1 MIRINLL
8 SEGRRPAAVRR
19 TAGPALA
26 ERDWTNILLL
36 TAIVLGLVVAA
47 AYWLVLDRREAAVR
61 EEVAEAEA
69 EVERLRPI
77 LEEVEEFK
85 RKKADL
91 ERKIEV
97 ITNLKNQ
104 QTGPVRV
111 MDAVSRALPELLWL
125 DRMQVNASQVQ
136 LSGRAFNVNAVSNF
150 IENLDKVPEFQEPQP
165 GPVRERGEV
174 YEFSVTVPYSLTP
187 PEEQGQG
194 EAGAGDLGGPAE
206 AAGAA

>member
-8 SEGRRPAAVRR
+8 AEGRRPTAVRKAR
-19 TAGPALA
+19 KVGLA
-26 ERDWTNILLL
+26 ERDWTHLSLVA
-36 TAIVLGLVVAA
+36 AIVLGVLVTAG
-47 AYWLVLDRREAAVR
+47 YWFLLQRREAAVR
-61 EEVAEAEA
+61 EEVVAAEA

-85 RKKADL
+85 AKQADL

-125 DRMQVNASQVQ
+125 DQMNVSPSNIRI
-136 LSGRAFNVNAVSNF
+136 SGRAFNVNAVSNF
-150 IENLDKVPEFQEPQP
+150 IENLDRVQEFREPRL
-165 GPVRERGEV
+165 GPVRESGEV
-174 YEFSVTVPYSLTP
+174 YQYTIDVEYSLAP
-187 PEEQGQG
+187 PEVEG
-194 EAGAGDLGGPAE
+194 ETEAE
-206 AAGAA
+206 ETAAAPDTAAG

>member
-8 SEGRRPAAVRR
+8 SEGRRPTAVRR
-19 TAGPALA
+19 TRGPSLA
-26 ERDWTNILLL
+26 ERDWTNIALLA
-36 TAIVLGLVVAA
+36 AIVLGILVTAG
-47 AYWLVLDRREAAVR
+47 YWFVLDRREAAIR
-61 EEVAEAEA
+61 EEVAQAEA

-77 LEEVEEFK
+77 IEEVEEFK
-85 RKKADL
+85 RKQADL

-125 DRMQVNASQVQ
+125 DQMQVSANQIQ

-150 IENLDKVPEFQEPQP
+150 IENLDKVPEFSEPQP
-165 GPVRERGEV
+165 GRVQERGDI
-174 YEFSVTVPYSLTP
+174 YEFSISVPYTLTP
-187 PEEQGQG
+187 EGAEI
-194 EAGAGDLGGPAE
+194 EAENEMAGAGGPAE

>member
-8 SEGRRPAAVRR
+8 AEGRRPTAVRKAR
-19 TAGPALA
+19 KVGLA
-26 ERDWTNILLL
+26 ERDWTHLSLIA
-36 TAIVLGLVVAA
+36 AIVLGILVTAG
-47 AYWLVLDRREAAVR
+47 YWFLLQRREAAVR
-61 EEVAEAEA
+61 EEVVAAEA

-85 RKKADL
+85 AKQADL

-125 DRMQVNASQVQ
+125 DQMNVSASNIRI
-136 LSGRAFNVNAVSNF
+136 SGRAFNVNAISNF
-150 IENLDKVPEFQEPQP
+150 IENLDRVPEFKEPRL
-165 GPVRERGEV
+165 GPVRDSGEV
-174 YEFSVTVPYSLTP
+174 YQYTIDVEYSLAP
-187 PEEQGQG
+187 PEVEG
-194 EAGAGDLGGPAE
+194 ETEAE
-206 AAGAA
+206 ETAAGPDTAGG

>member
-8 SEGRRPAAVRR
+8 AEGRRPTAVRKAR
-19 TAGPALA
+19 KVGLA
-26 ERDWTNILLL
+26 ERNWTMISLIGAVALGVL
-36 TAIVLGLVVAA
+36 VTAV
-47 AYWLVLDRREAAVR
+47 YWFLLDRRKEAVR
-61 EEVAEAEA
+61 EEVVAAEA

-85 RKKADL
+85 AKQADL

-125 DRMQVNASQVQ
+125 DQMDVSASNIRIT
-136 LSGRAFNVNAVSNF
+136 GRAFNVNAISNF
-150 IENLDKVPEFQEPQP
+150 IENLDRVAEFKEPRL
-165 GPVRERGEV
+165 GPVRDSGEV
-174 YEFSVTVPYSLTP
+174 YQFTIDVEYSLAP
-187 PEEQGQG
+187 PEPEG
-194 EAGAGDLGGPAE
+194 EAEETAAPEATAG
-206 AAGAA
+206 

>member
-8 SEGRRPAAVRR
+8 AEGRRPTAVRKTR
-19 TAGPALA
+19 KVGLA
-26 ERDWTNILLL
+26 ERDWTHLSLIA
-36 TAIVLGLVVAA
+36 AIVLGILLTAG
-47 AYWLVLDRREAAVR
+47 YWYLLQRREAAVR
-61 EEVAEAEA
+61 EEVVAAEA

-85 RKKADL
+85 AKQADL

-125 DRMQVNASQVQ
+125 DQMNVSPTSIR
-136 LSGRAFNVNAVSNF
+136 LSGRAFNVNAISNF
-150 IENLDKVPEFQEPQP
+150 IENLDRVQEFREPRL
-165 GPVRERGEV
+165 GPVRESGEV
-174 YEFSVTVPYSLTP
+174 YQYTIDVEYSLAP
-187 PEEQGQG
+187 PEVEG
-194 EAGAGDLGGPAE
+194 EAEETAAAPDT
-206 AAGAA
+206 AAG

>member
-8 SEGRRPAAVRR
+8 AEGRRPTAVRKAR
-19 TAGPALA
+19 KVGLA
-26 ERDWTNILLL
+26 ERNWTMISLIGAVALGVL
-36 TAIVLGLVVAA
+36 VTAV
-47 AYWLVLDRREAAVR
+47 YWFLLDRRKEAVR
-61 EEVAEAEA
+61 EEVVAAEA

-85 RKKADL
+85 AKQADL

-125 DRMQVNASQVQ
+125 DQMNVSASNIRIT
-136 LSGRAFNVNAVSNF
+136 GRAFNVNAISNF
-150 IENLDKVPEFQEPQP
+150 IENLDRVAEFKEPRL
-165 GPVRERGEV
+165 GPVRDSGEV
-174 YEFSVTVPYSLTP
+174 YQFTIDVEYSLAP
-187 PEEQGQG
+187 PEPEG
-194 EAGAGDLGGPAE
+194 EAEDAAAPEATAG
-206 AAGAA
+206 